1 MTDRGTAIDRA
12 SAVRRAMCTLV
23 ARHGFHGAPMSA
35 VAHAAGVATGTAYV
49 HYESKDAL
57 VLATYLEIKRDL
69 GEAAR
74 AGIDDSAPPAERF
87 RQLWFAIHDHLAA
100 DPDRARFLVQVDSS
114 PYASRAHE
122 LSMSSAGDPLMIEAT
137 RPDMLACLTS
147 LPVTVLYDLGIG
159 PAVRLAANGVVL
171 DETTLR
177 AVADAAWRAITLAP

>member
-35 VAHAAGVATGTAYV
+35 VANAAGVATGTAYV

-69 GEAAR
+69 GDAAR

-137 RPDMLACLTS
+137 RPDMVACLTS
-147 LPVTVLYDLGIG
+147 LPITVLYDLGIG

-171 DETTLR
+171 DETNLR